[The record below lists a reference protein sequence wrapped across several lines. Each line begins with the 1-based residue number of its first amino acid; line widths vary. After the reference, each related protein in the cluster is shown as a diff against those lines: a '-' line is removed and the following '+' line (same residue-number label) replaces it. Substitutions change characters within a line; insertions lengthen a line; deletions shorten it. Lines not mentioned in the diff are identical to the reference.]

1 LFKLCVRLG
10 SRCRPST
17 LRRNRLTS
25 HSSGRLRRRLIQA
38 LGLMERV
45 SLTNV
50 EDSVLAMAEDA
61 FVHFK
66 TARPVLGTFYERNVS
81 FRELSSIVGH
91 LSSLGLIR
99 WRIKQRGTMHFRK
112 RAPVSSQHNCTAAF
126 TATAKGKA
134 YLAQP
139 QRSA

>member
-1 LFKLCVRLG
+1 MEKL
-10 SRCRPST
+10 
-17 LRRNRLTS
+17 
-25 HSSGRLRRRLIQA
+25 
-38 LGLMERV
+38 
-45 SLTNV
+45 SLTNM

-66 TARPVLGTFYERNVS
+66 TARPVLGTYYERNVS
-81 FRELSSIVGH
+81 FQELSSIVGH
-91 LSSLGLIR
+91 LSALGLIR
-99 WRIKQRGTMHFRK
+99 WRIKRSAMHFRK

-139 QRSA
+139 RRSA